1 MDPIKIESTVPAEKI
16 YRIIEKI
23 PIKKDINISYE
34 KYENRFRYVFSL
46 NKGKSTKDDFFI
58 ESLSKFVQEMINR
71 FYSDEMVSKKLDE
84 KLGIID
90 EIKRAE
96 IMEDVKE
103 VLNSQTLFL
112 KEKQSIQREIS
123 DYFIEYNTLII
134 QGYLKFRSKNLNNL
148 VEKAIELVLGEFKL
162 QVEYNE
168 FIDMIKLL
176 IETQTSEIDLINIV
190 CRDKR
195 YSILDSNFNEIDN
208 AHLNLFLDDIYDG
221 QVGDGD
227 ILLSIIIA
235 LNPKNTVMHIKDKEK
250 DDLIFILEEIF
261 QDRIKICKG
270 CKICDK

>member
-235 LNPKNTVMHIKDKEK
+235 LNPKNIVMHIKDKEK

>member
-46 NKGKSTKDDFFI
+46 NKGKSIKDDFFI